1 MKAIFLLFLIGIIAL
16 PVSACND
23 CSCPDV
29 WNNITITSIL
39 SQSQWMSQQQQQ
51 SQEQQQQQ
59 QQIMNAPS
67 GTTSS
72 WINSNSNGESRPAW
86 GDAFDQESQTY
97 SRLLY
102 PGEVIPFPIEP
113 GQNCTL
119 LSGLP
124 VAFYTI
130 NSGNGTY
137 DLVVQTLTAT
147 PSYDPVYH
155 RMDFGQ
161 VPAEDRINYYT
172 MKAILRQV
180 SSESDYCVVD
190 NRAPFNGYTTIE
202 VTVW

>member
-16 PVSACND
+16 PMTASACDD
-23 CSCPDV
+23 CSCPAV

-39 SQSQWMSQQQQQ
+39 TQSQWMSQQQQQ
-51 SQEQQQQQ
+51 SQEQHQS
-59 QQIMNAPS
+59 ITAAP
-67 GTTSS
+67 GTQSS
-72 WINSNSNGESRPAW
+72 WYSSDSSGIRSGSYGIE
-86 GDAFDQESQTY
+86 QESQTY

-102 PGEVIPFPIEP
+102 PGEVIPFPVKP

-124 VAFYTI
+124 VAFYAI
-130 NSGNGTY
+130 NSGNGSY
-137 DLVVQTLTAT
+137 DLMVQTLTAT

-161 VPAEDRINYYT
+161 VPVVKAVNYWT
-172 MKAILRQV
+172 MKALLYEV
-180 SSESDYCVVD
+180 PSDADYCVVD

-202 VTVW
+202 LTVW